1 MIVVELQTVKSDHEA
16 RNCVE
21 NDPISWYFV
30 EISSKAIH
38 HERVKQFRR
47 LQLTH

>member
-16 RNCVE
+16 RNRVE

-30 EISSKAIH
+30 EISRETIEHNRAEH
-38 HERVKQFRR
+38 P
-47 LQLTH
+47 